1 MQTKGADK
9 AQENFRHNLAQADR
23 QTGFKYPP
31 ILKSNE
37 GQVCSENGGK
47 VKQRQ
52 EVEGG
57 VWAHDHPK
65 WKQKHMVPKSKHNES
80 MLLGKQE
87 LRHPSYFSC
96 VQPDICV

>member
-1 MQTKGADK
+1 MADVFKRIPTDAKKKEKTLKQMQTKGADK

-57 VWAHDHPK
+57 V
-65 WKQKHMVPKSKHNES
+65 
-80 MLLGKQE
+80 
-87 LRHPSYFSC
+87 
-96 VQPDICV
+96 